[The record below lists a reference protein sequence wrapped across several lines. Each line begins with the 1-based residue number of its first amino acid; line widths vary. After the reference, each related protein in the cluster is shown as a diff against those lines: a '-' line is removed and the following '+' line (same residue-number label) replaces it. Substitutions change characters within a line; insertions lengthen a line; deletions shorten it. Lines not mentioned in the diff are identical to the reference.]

1 MNELK
6 VLIKNTNE
14 LINKI
19 YELDENINDLQYIEF
34 IEVEDFIFELKK
46 VGLYTKDLEEFM
58 NNYIKLRKEK

>member
-14 LINKI
+14 LMNKI